1 MAMTT
6 ALLSDM
12 GVIIAN
18 GDKDLLA
25 GELLGISL
33 SLPQIF
39 NSKENN
45 IYFFNSFHFS
55 VGLCGYC
62 MYRSIVEILIHF
74 IFNAIL
80 ASLFLFVCVRLDGK
94 KMIGNF

>member
-6 ALLSDM
+6 TLLSDV
-12 GVIIAN
+12 GVIIAD

-33 SLPQIF
+33 SLPHIF

-45 IYFFNSFHFS
+45 IFF
-55 VGLCGYC
+55 
-62 MYRSIVEILIHF
+62 
-74 IFNAIL
+74 
-80 ASLFLFVCVRLDGK
+80 
-94 KMIGNF
+94 

>member
-6 ALLSDM
+6 ILLSDV
-12 GVIIAN
+12 GVIIAD

-45 IYFFNSFHFS
+45 IFF
-55 VGLCGYC
+55 
-62 MYRSIVEILIHF
+62 LIHF
-74 IFNAIL
+74 IL
-80 ASLFLFVCVRLDGK
+80 VLDCVGIACIEVLLR
-94 KMIGNF
+94 F

>member
-6 ALLSDM
+6 TLLSDV
-12 GVIIAN
+12 GVIVAVDN
-18 GDKDLLA
+18 EDLLV

-45 IYFFNSFHFS
+45 IFF
-55 VGLCGYC
+55 
-62 MYRSIVEILIHF
+62 LIHF
-74 IFNAIL
+74 ILVLDCVGIACIEV
-80 ASLFLFVCVRLDGK
+80 LFRF
-94 KMIGNF
+94 

>member
-6 ALLSDM
+6 ALLFDM
-12 GVIIAN
+12 GVIIAD

-62 MYRSIVEILIHF
+62 MYRSIVEILMRSWQAYF
-74 IFNAIL
+74 
-80 ASLFLFVCVRLDGK
+80 SLFVCVWIARK
-94 KMIGNF
+94 

>member
-6 ALLSDM
+6 TLLSDV
-12 GVIIAN
+12 GVIIVV
-18 GDKDLLA
+18 GDEDLLA

-45 IYFFNSFHFS
+45 IYF
-55 VGLCGYC
+55 
-62 MYRSIVEILIHF
+62 LIHF
-74 IFNAIL
+74 IL
-80 ASLFLFVCVRLDGK
+80 MLDCVGIACTEVLLT
-94 KMIGNF
+94 F

>member
-6 ALLSDM
+6 ILLCDV
-12 GVIIAN
+12 GVIIVV
-18 GDKDLLA
+18 GDEDLLA

-45 IYFFNSFHFS
+45 IFF
-55 VGLCGYC
+55 
-62 MYRSIVEILIHF
+62 LIHF
-74 IFNAIL
+74 IL
-80 ASLFLFVCVRLDGK
+80 VLDCVGIACIEVLLR
-94 KMIGNF
+94 F